1 MKLRPDCSYSIS
13 KKSVLFNV
21 CEPAPRASTGGAIR
35 ICRPPLKFLQHRVS
49 GGGTQGSSLSASSLD
64 AFSIRLEVEAG
75 DSSLSPLH
83 LPRPYTLRNIP
94 LPHTHTHTHTHMS
107 AHTPLLCSPNTSSSA
122 KQIQGFCLSIF
133 IRWSFNKISK

>member
-49 GGGTQGSSLSASSLD
+49 GGGTQGSSRCFFHQAGSGSRGLQPQSSASPP
-64 AFSIRLEVEAG
+64 AMHTQKYPPA
-75 DSSLSPLH
+75 
-83 LPRPYTLRNIP
+83 T
-94 LPHTHTHTHTHMS
+94 HTHTHTHTHMR
-107 AHTPLLCSPNTSSSA
+107 AHTPLLWSPNTSSSAELA
-122 KQIQGFCLSIF
+122 KQIQGFCLLIF